1 MKSRKTAE
9 TVLWLVLV
17 YVFSGL
23 CYLPAILKRNGAAVP
38 QGLTGLGNGFV
49 LVPAVVTVF
58 FLIHARGLKAYG
70 KESFK
75 GISRKEMAVC
85 LAAALAGVCCAGV
98 YSFAKG
104 RNLFA
109 ETFPSVLS
117 FLASACYL
125 FLTALAEEIAWRG
138 FFLRRLAKE
147 GKGLASLLPAGT
159 AWAFWHIPMWTAHGL
174 PVSQQVQLLLWAV
187 LVSIV
192 LGGLFL
198 RCQNV
203 FSTALCHMLFNVCFL
218 APVWINCL
226 VLFCVLAVCGCVQSR
241 KGAGRATR

>member
-9 TVLWLVLV
+9 TVLWLALV

-23 CYLPAILKRNGAAVP
+23 CYLPVILKRNGAAVP

-58 FLIHARGLKAYG
+58 FLIHARRLKAYG

-85 LAAALAGVCCAGV
+85 LTAALAGICCVGV
-98 YSFAKG
+98 YSLAKG

-117 FLASACYL
+117 LLASACYL

-138 FFLRRLAKE
+138 FFLQRLAE
-147 GKGLASLLPAGT
+147 GGKGLVSLLLAGT

-187 LVSIV
+187 LVSVV
-192 LGGLFL
+192 LGALFL
-198 RCQNV
+198 RFQNV
-203 FSTALCHMLFNVCFL
+203 LSTTLCHMLFNVCFL

-226 VLFCVLAVCGCVQSR
+226 VLFCILVICGCIQSR
-241 KGAGRATR
+241 KGAGRKMQ